1 MARSEKP
8 KNTCIY
14 PCPDQCGEAALFVS
28 EGADVSAVKEQG
40 VAGYDLVYIADP
52 RHKQVFMF
60 GKPKGFATQDIADP
74 SQPVHHRAYEKALAG
89 EVTSYEWSVS
99 KGADTCFFQSLL
111 IPLHDAAGRVGSILG
126 LVKNITSWA
135 YQQDHAHFLKEVGGR
150 TFAQLLLMTREE
162 ERKKISSALHDEIGS
177 AAVILTSLLSM
188 VKQSVQS
195 GDEKQALK
203 DIADLDVQIKN
214 CIERVKNIVVSLR
227 PPNLETITLADAVQ
241 ELLDNMTHYKGI
253 KHTFKAQTDDDEPVS
268 EEVKI
273 VLYRVAQESLNNVIK
288 HSGASQVDVMI
299 KRGVKE
305 VLLRVRDNGKGFKQS
320 SQQSIEHIGL
330 LSMRDSVAYL
340 GGKLTIKSEPGKG
353 TVIEAKCPKVVYGVN
368 RI

>member
-1 MARSEKP
+1 MARPEEP
-8 KNTCIY
+8 KKSCIY
-14 PCPDQCGEAALFVS
+14 PCPSECGEAALFVDDTS
-28 EGADVSAVKEQG
+28 SLSSVKEQG
-40 VAGYDLVYIADP
+40 VEGYDLVYIADT
-52 RHKQVFMF
+52 RDKQVFMF
-60 GKPKGFATQDIADP
+60 GKPKGFATSDVTDTN
-74 SQPVHHRAYEKALAG
+74 QPVHRRAYEKAAKG
-89 EVTSYEWSVS
+89 EVVSYEWSIS
-99 KGADTCFFQSLL
+99 KDENTCFFQSTL
-111 IPLHDAAGRVGSILG
+111 IPLRDNAGQVGSVLG

-135 YQQDHAHFLKEVGGR
+135 YKHAHTHFLKEVGGR
-150 TFAQLLLMTREE
+150 TFSQLLLMTREE

-188 VKQSVQS
+188 VKQSVQT
-195 GDEKQALK
+195 GDHKQALK
-203 DIADLDVQIKN
+203 DISDLDTQIKN

-227 PPNLETITLADAVQ
+227 PPNLETVTLADAVQ
-241 ELLDNMTHYKGI
+241 ELLDNLTHYKGI

-288 HSGASQVDVMI
+288 HAGATQVDVLI
-299 KRGVKE
+299 KVTEKD

-340 GGKLTIKSEPGKG
+340 GGKFSIKSEPGKG